1 MLQEGEGKE
10 YMGFILWICADFY
23 IFCRNRALNLPEFIN
38 SVFSDISY

>member
-23 IFCRNRALNLPEFIN
+23 IFL
-38 SVFSDISY
+38 S